1 MNNNL
6 YPEYKE
12 NYLIDWILMIFENI
26 KIIFLMNKK
35 IINNI
40 KIIFVLHFIIIII
53 RYNIDE
59 LNLIIVN
66 KYYN

>member
-12 NYLIDWILMIFENI
+12 NYLIDCIWIIFQNI